1 MIKTRSLNTVFQEGF
16 NEEPMTQIFDN
27 PADFAEDALDGL
39 VAANRRYVARV
50 DGGVV
55 RSTEVPAGQVAV
67 VVGGGS
73 GHYPAFAGLVGP
85 GLAAGAVCGNIFT
98 SPSAGQVYRVA
109 KAANA
114 GGGVLLSYGNYA
126 GDVIHFGEAQQR
138 LNAEGIETR
147 TVLVT
152 DDIASAPLDQIAQRR
167 GIAGDLTVFKIAG
180 AAAEAGL
187 DLDAVERLAVRAN
200 HCTRS
205 LGAAFDGCTFP
216 GAAEPLFQVPAGQMS
231 LGLGIH
237 GEPGISDHPMPTA
250 SELAEMLVSRLLEDK
265 PDNAGDRVVA
275 ILNGLG
281 RVKYE
286 ELFLL
291 FGKIERLLTA
301 AGLTVVEP
309 ECGELVTSLD
319 MSGLSLTLLWLDE
332 ELEQYWAA
340 PADTPGFR
348 KGSPAPRA
356 LRERPQPAGPE
367 KAAAIEAEETTAAA
381 AELGRLTAAVL
392 AQVQD
397 AVVEHAEELGRLD
410 AIAGDGDHGIGMR
423 RGVEAAA
430 TAARNVAEA
439 GASVQRVLAA
449 AGEAWSE
456 RAGGTSGALWGSALQ
471 AAGRTLGNKAFYGR
485 GDAAVVVTAF
495 TDAITAL
502 GKAVPG
508 DKTMVDA
515 LLPFRGAFQS
525 AYNGGAPVAVALAAG
540 AAAAREAADATASLR
555 PRKGRARPLA
565 EKSLGH
571 PDPGAVS
578 LALIAAR
585 IADSLNSGQFRPSL
599 ADARMATS
607 AVGEGVQA

>member
-1 MIKTRSLNTVFQEGF
+1 
-16 NEEPMTQIFDN
+16 MTQIFDN
-27 PADFAEDALDGL
+27 PADFADEALDGF
-39 VAANRRYVARV
+39 VAANRGYVARV

-55 RSTEVPAGQVAV
+55 RSTEVPAGQVAL

-85 GLAAGAVCGNIFT
+85 GLATGSACGNMFA
-98 SPSAGQVYRVA
+98 SPAAGQVYRVA

-126 GDVIHFGEAQQR
+126 GDVLHFGQAQLR

-147 TVLVT
+147 TVTVT
-152 DDIASAPLDQIAQRR
+152 DDIASAPLDQIEKRR

-187 DLDAVERLAVRAN
+187 DLDAVELLAIRTN
-200 HCTRS
+200 HRTRS
-205 LGAAFDGCTFP
+205 LGVAFDGCTLP
-216 GAAEPLFQVPAGQMS
+216 GAEAPLFHVPEGQMS

-237 GEPGISDHPMPTA
+237 GEPGISEHPMPTA
-250 SELAEMLVSRLLEDK
+250 SGLADLLVSKLLADK
-265 PDNAGDRVVA
+265 PDDAGNRVVA

-281 RVKYE
+281 TVKYD

-291 FGKIERLLTA
+291 FGKIEKLLTA

-332 ELEQYWAA
+332 ELEELWAA
-340 PADTPGFR
+340 PADTPAFR
-348 KGSPAPRA
+348 KGNLAPHAR
-356 LRERPQPAGPE
+356 RELAGPE
-367 KAAAIEAEETTAAA
+367 DAVAGKVEDTTPAAAD
-381 AELGRLTAAVL
+381 LGRLAAAVL

-397 AVVEHAEELGRLD
+397 VVVEHEEELGNLD

-423 RGVEAAA
+423 RGVDAAA
-430 TAARNVAEA
+430 SAAQDASAA
-439 GASVQRVLAA
+439 GLSVERVLTA

-456 RAGGTSGALWGSALQ
+456 RAGGTSGALWGSAVI
-471 AAGRTLGNKAFYGR
+471 AAGLALGNKELYR
-485 GDAAVVVTAF
+485 GEDAAAAVTAF
-495 TDAITAL
+495 VDAISEL
-502 GKAVPG
+502 GKAEPG

-515 LLPFRGAFQS
+515 LLPFKDTFLSTFDAGTRAAEALNAAASAAQS
-525 AYNGGAPVAVALAAG
+525 AAA
-540 AAAAREAADATASLR
+540 ATASLR
-555 PRKGRARPLA
+555 PLKGRARPLA

-578 LALIAAR
+578 FGLIAAR
-585 IADSLNSGQFRPSL
+585 VSTYLESHPNSSPLTDSQL
-599 ADARMATS
+599 AASVA
-607 AVGEGVQA
+607 GNGVEA

>member
-1 MIKTRSLNTVFQEGF
+1 
-16 NEEPMTQIFDN
+16 MTQIFDN
-27 PADFAEDALDGL
+27 PADFAEEALDGL
-39 VAANRRYVARV
+39 VAANRGYVARV

-98 SPSAGQVYRVA
+98 SPSAGQAYRVA

-114 GGGVLLSYGNYA
+114 GGGVLFSYGNYA

-152 DDIASAPLDQIAQRR
+152 DDIASAPLDQIEKRR

-187 DLDAVERLAVRAN
+187 DLDGVERLAVLAN
-200 HCTRS
+200 HRTRS
-205 LGAAFDGCTFP
+205 LGVAFDGCTLP
-216 GAAEPLFQVPAGQMS
+216 GAAEPLFHVPAGGMS

-250 SELAEMLVSRLLEDK
+250 SELAELLVSGLLRDK
-265 PDNAGDRVVA
+265 PDDAGNRVVA

-291 FGKIERLLTA
+291 FGKIDKLLTA
-301 AGLTVVEP
+301 AGLTIVEP

-319 MSGLSLTLLWLDE
+319 MSGLSLTLLWLDD
-332 ELEQYWAA
+332 ELERYWTA
-340 PADTPGFR
+340 PADSPGYR
-348 KGSPAPRA
+348 KGSMAPRA
-356 LRERPQPAGPE
+356 RREVAAPE
-367 KAAAIEAEETTAAA
+367 GALAAEGEDTTAVAA
-381 AELGRLTAAVL
+381 GLGRLAAAVL
-392 AQVQD
+392 AQARD
-397 AVVEHAEELGRLD
+397 AVVDHERELGRLD
-410 AIAGDGDHGIGMR
+410 AIAGDGDHGVGMR
-423 RGVEAAA
+423 RGVDAAVAAA
-430 TAARNVAEA
+430 GEA
-439 GASVQRVLAA
+439 VGAGLSVRRVLTA

-456 RAGGTSGALWGSALQ
+456 RAGGTSGALWGSALA
-471 AAGRTLGNKAFYGR
+471 AAGRALGNKDSYSG
-485 GDAAVVVTAF
+485 GDAAAAVTAF
-495 TDAITAL
+495 ADAVTTL
-502 GKAVPG
+502 GKADVG

-515 LLPFRGAFQS
+515 LLPFRNAFV
-525 AYNGGAPVAVALAAG
+525 AAFDGGTPVTGALASAVT
-540 AAAAREAADATASLR
+540 AARQAADATASLR
-555 PRKGRARPLA
+555 PLKGRARPLA

-578 LALIAAR
+578 FALIATRVSDYFESSPPLSSPRA
-585 IADSLNSGQFRPSL
+585 AAVAAGQG
-599 ADARMATS
+599 A
-607 AVGEGVQA
+607 QA

>member
-1 MIKTRSLNTVFQEGF
+1 
-16 NEEPMTQIFDN
+16 MTQIFDN
-27 PADFAEDALDGL
+27 PADFADEALDGF
-39 VAANRRYVARV
+39 VAANRGYVARM

-55 RSTEVPAGQVAV
+55 RSTEVPAGQVAL

-85 GLAAGAVCGNIFT
+85 GLATGSACGNMFA
-98 SPSAGQVYRVA
+98 SPAAGQVYRVA

-126 GDVIHFGEAQQR
+126 GDVLHFGQAQLR

-152 DDIASAPLDQIAQRR
+152 DDIASAPLDQIEKRR

-187 DLDAVERLAVRAN
+187 DLDAVERLAIRTN
-200 HCTRS
+200 YRTRS
-205 LGAAFDGCTFP
+205 LGVAFDGCTLP
-216 GAAEPLFQVPAGQMS
+216 GAEAPLFHVPAGQMS

-237 GEPGISDHPMPTA
+237 GEPGISEHPMPTA
-250 SELAEMLVSRLLEDK
+250 SELAELLVSRLLADK
-265 PDNAGDRVVA
+265 PDDAGNRVVA
-275 ILNGLG
+275 IVNGLG
-281 RVKYE
+281 TVKYD

-291 FGKIERLLTA
+291 FGKIEKLLTA

-332 ELEQYWAA
+332 ELEQFWAA
-340 PADTPGFR
+340 PADTPAFR
-348 KGSPAPRA
+348 KGNLAPRA
-356 LRERPQPAGPE
+356 RREPAGPE
-367 KAAAIEAEETTAAA
+367 DAVTAESEETTAAA
-381 AELGRLTAAVL
+381 ADLGRLAAAVL
-392 AQVQD
+392 AQVQGV
-397 AVVEHAEELGRLD
+397 VVEHEEELGNLD

-423 RGVEAAA
+423 RGVDAAA
-430 TAARNVAEA
+430 AAAQQTSAA
-439 GASVQRVLAA
+439 GASAERVLTA

-456 RAGGTSGALWGSALQ
+456 RAGGTSGALWGSAVI
-471 AAGRTLGNKAFYGR
+471 AAGLALGNRDAYR
-485 GDAAVVVTAF
+485 GEDAAAAVTAF
-495 TDAITAL
+495 VDAITAL
-502 GKAVPG
+502 GKAEPG

-515 LLPFRGAFQS
+515 LLPFKDTFLAAFDD
-525 AYNGGAPVAVALAAG
+525 GTPVAVALAA
-540 AAAAREAADATASLR
+540 AAAAAQAAADATASLR
-555 PRKGRARPLA
+555 PLKGRARPLA

-578 LALIAAR
+578 FGLIAAR
-585 IADSLNSGQFRPSL
+585 ISNYLDSDLTDSQPSDSQL
-599 ADARMATS
+599 AAAAGNGARA
-607 AVGEGVQA
+607 

>member
-1 MIKTRSLNTVFQEGF
+1 
-16 NEEPMTQIFDN
+16 MTQIFDN
-27 PADFAEDALDGL
+27 PADFAEEALDGF
-39 VAANRRYVARV
+39 VAANRGYVARV

-98 SPSAGQVYRVA
+98 SPSAGQAYRVA

-114 GGGVLLSYGNYA
+114 GGGVLFSYGNYA

-138 LNAEGIETR
+138 LNAEGIDTR
-147 TVLVT
+147 TVLVA
-152 DDIASAPLDQIAQRR
+152 DDIASAPRDQIEKRR

-200 HCTRS
+200 YRTRS
-205 LGAAFDGCTFP
+205 LGVAFDGCTLP
-216 GAAEPLFQVPAGQMS
+216 GATEPLFHVPAGQMA

-237 GEPGISDHPMPTA
+237 GEPGIAEQPMPTA
-250 SELAEMLVSRLLEDK
+250 SELAELLVSRLLQDK
-265 PDNAGDRVVA
+265 PDDAGNRVVA

-291 FGKIERLLTA
+291 FGKVEKLLTT

-332 ELEQYWAA
+332 ELERYWSA
-340 PADTPGFR
+340 PAHTPGFR
-348 KGSPAPRA
+348 KGTMAG
-356 LRERPQPAGPE
+356 RERRTRVELAVPE
-367 KAAAIEAEETTAAA
+367 DVAAAEVEGTTAAA
-381 AELGRLTAAVL
+381 AGLGRLAAAVL
-392 AQVQD
+392 AQMQD
-397 AVVEHAEELGRLD
+397 AVVEHETELGRLD

-423 RGVEAAA
+423 RGVDAAA
-430 TAARNVAEA
+430 AAARDASAE
-439 GASVQRVLAA
+439 GASVQRVLTA

-456 RAGGTSGALWGSALQ
+456 RAGGTSGALWGSALA
-471 AAGRTLGNKAFYGR
+471 AAGRSLGTKDLYR
-485 GDAAVVVTAF
+485 GEDAAVAVAAFADAVT
-495 TDAITAL
+495 IL
-502 GKAVPG
+502 GKAEPG

-515 LLPFRGAFQS
+515 LLPFRDAFL
-525 AYNGGAPVAVALAAG
+525 AALDDGTPMTRALAA
-540 AAAAREAADATASLR
+540 AVTAARQAADATASLR
-555 PRKGRARPLA
+555 PLKGRARPLA
-565 EKSLGH
+565 DKSLGH

-578 LALIAAR
+578 FALIATRVSDYLDFLEQPLPDSRLVDSRLAASVAGDGAR
-585 IADSLNSGQFRPSL
+585 A
-599 ADARMATS
+599 
-607 AVGEGVQA
+607 

>member
-1 MIKTRSLNTVFQEGF
+1 
-16 NEEPMTQIFDN
+16 MTQIFDN
-27 PADFAEDALDGL
+27 PADFADEALDGF
-39 VAANRRYVARV
+39 VAANRGFVTRV

-55 RSTEVPAGQVAV
+55 RSTEVPAGQVAL

-85 GLAAGAVCGNIFT
+85 GLATGAACGNMFA
-98 SPSAGQVYRVA
+98 SPAAGQVYRVA

-126 GDVIHFGEAQQR
+126 GDVLHFGQAQLR

-152 DDIASAPLDQIAQRR
+152 DDIASAPLDEIEKRR

-187 DLDAVERLAVRAN
+187 DLDAVEELAIRTN
-200 HCTRS
+200 YRTRS
-205 LGAAFDGCTFP
+205 LGVAFDGCTLP
-216 GAAEPLFQVPAGQMS
+216 GADRPLFHVPAGQMS

-250 SELAEMLVSRLLEDK
+250 SELAGLLVSRLLADK
-265 PDNAGDRVVA
+265 PEDAGDRVVA
-275 ILNGLG
+275 IVNGLG
-281 RVKYE
+281 TVKYE

-291 FGKIERLLTA
+291 FGKIEKLLAA

-319 MSGLSLTLLWLDE
+319 MSGLSLTLLWLDD
-332 ELEQYWAA
+332 ELERFWVA
-340 PADTPGFR
+340 PASTPAFR
-348 KGSPAPRA
+348 KGNAEPRKR
-356 LRERPQPAGPE
+356 RELAGPQ
-367 KAAAIEAEETTAAA
+367 AGVAAA
-381 AELGRLTAAVL
+381 AEDTTATAAVVGRLAAAVL
-392 AQVQD
+392 AEVQD
-397 AVVEHAEELGRLD
+397 VVVKHEAELGRLD

-423 RGVEAAA
+423 RGVDAAA
-430 TAARNVAEA
+430 AAAQDSAAA
-439 GASVQRVLAA
+439 GASVERVLTA

-456 RAGGTSGALWGSALQ
+456 RAGGTSGALWGSAVI
-471 AAGRTLGNKAFYGR
+471 AAGLTLGNKDAYSG
-485 GDAAVVVTAF
+485 GEAAAAVNAF
-495 TDAITAL
+495 ADAITAL
-502 GKAVPG
+502 GKAEPG

-515 LLPFRGAFQS
+515 LLPFRDTFQAAFD
-525 AYNGGAPVAVALAAG
+525 GGAPVADALAAASAAAQE
-540 AAAAREAADATASLR
+540 AAAATSSLR
-555 PRKGRARPLA
+555 PLKGRARPLA

-578 LALIAAR
+578 FALIAAR
-585 IADSLNSGQFRPSL
+585 LSDYLNSEQARHVL
-599 ADARMATS
+599 ADYRMAAST
-607 AVGEGVQA
+607 AGNGAQA